1 MSKHQRI
8 NSTDILIFYL
18 KTLQDIYRADL
29 WYNWSIFLQ
38 VQAAS
43 YLVHNISV
51 DFRYRWYETLRE
63 KRPYSELFSPNAG
76 KYGSE

>member
-1 MSKHQRI
+1 MSKHLRI
-8 NSTDILIFYL
+8 NSRDILIFYL

-29 WYNWSIFLQ
+29 WYTWSIFLE
-38 VQAAS
+38 AAN

-51 DFRYRWYETLRE
+51 DFRYRWYKTLRE

-76 KYGSE
+76 KYESE